1 MELVIKI
8 PESFEGH
15 FNQDRFKDSFE
26 RILEDCKH
34 SAILSGIYEFET
46 IEMLIRAFENGTPL
60 PKGHGRLID
69 ADSTLATAWTNLYKH
84 EDEWEKKDN
93 DYLPFGRMYDQN
105 GFECCQQTIVNA
117 PTIIEADGGDE
128 DEVSD

>member
-1 MELVIKI
+1 MEIVIKI
-8 PESFEGH
+8 PESFEVH

-46 IEMLIRAFENGTPL
+46 IEMLIRAFKNGTPL
-60 PKGHGRLID
+60 PKGHGNLKDVDAIHKEIERL
-69 ADSTLATAWTNLYKH
+69 
-84 EDEWEKKDN
+84 
-93 DYLPFGRMYDQN
+93 QN
-105 GFECCQQTIVNA
+105 GISKNGGQVHISRDQYKGLCYARGIINET
-117 PTIIEADGGDE
+117 PTIIEADGGGE

>member
-1 MELVIKI
+1 MEIVIKI

-34 SAILSGIYEFET
+34 SAILSGNYEFET

-69 ADSTLATAWTNLYKH
+69 ADAYKSEINRIFPCQSTDDKNIRRAT
-84 EDEWEKKDN
+84 EIGID
-93 DYLPFGRMYDQN
+93 
-105 GFECCQQTIVNA
+105 NA
-117 PTIIEADGGDE
+117 PTIVEADGGE
-128 DEVSD
+128 